1 VFEAT
6 GLHNGV
12 DGFEGFDVIGSGACF
27 NWFGEDHVA
36 VIIVYEKEVDI
47 ASHPVWSV
55 EMRPEIGSQEAN
67 IW

>member
-27 NWFGEDHVA
+27 NRFRKDHVS
-36 VIIVYEKEVDI
+36 VTIVYEKEVD
-47 ASHPVWSV
+47 VV
-55 EMRPEIGSQEAN
+55 G
-67 IW
+67 